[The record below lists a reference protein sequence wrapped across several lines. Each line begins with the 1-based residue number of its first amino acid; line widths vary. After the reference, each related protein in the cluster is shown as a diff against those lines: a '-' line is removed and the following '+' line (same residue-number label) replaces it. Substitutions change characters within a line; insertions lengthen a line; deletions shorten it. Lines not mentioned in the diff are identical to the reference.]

1 MVFGHSEGAI
11 LTSWWRRASLMLVT
25 VSVVG
30 LTGCSSGGG
39 TPAESMEDNF
49 AVLERAADDGDA
61 AAAAKGATAISS
73 AVPAYLT
80 KYPG

>member
-1 MVFGHSEGAI
+1 
-11 LTSWWRRASLMLVT
+11 MLVA

-30 LTGCSSGGG
+30 LAGCSSGGG

-61 AAAAKGATAISS
+61 AAAKGATAISS
-73 AVPAYLT
+73 AVQAYLA